1 MADISSL
8 NIQISASTSRAISAI
23 RNLQKEL
30 GSLNMSLNNYSEK
43 SEYVRGLQRLA
54 TGLTGLG
61 DAVDMI
67 DATKLTNIANAIG
80 DLATKGAKL
89 SGLGV
94 ANAFTQ
100 MGAAAQQTSERTR
113 KAASEIAKAFDI
125 RGKKGLDDLR
135 ASVDKFY
142 AAAGDDKALK
152 SASDDIED
160 SINQYRKYKKVVDE
174 TYLSIRKWVSSTNV
188 AMPKGATSE
197 FIDEYNKLRGV
208 IGLKNTGKGGI
219 GFDTMLGEMNEKF
232 GTHFDTANAVNG
244 LRELADYL
252 RNGSEAQKN
261 YEKSVRASL
270 HTDEVWIG
278 ILDKLYASINQVK
291 TAQQSV
297 AVDKNGFL
305 TGEGVDEDLLAA
317 FNGDPIETEAQQIQ
331 TAGQTITNT
340 IAEIKQDM
348 VELSGYANPFQG
360 IVDGLEALEDIHVD
374 ADQFTGVKVLAENLG
389 KLTGVNSEKASTNI
403 PNIAQGLESLAGITI
418 PDNATQLEAY
428 GNAIAKFGTKAAT
441 RAQGL
446 PWVADGLKQIASI
459 GEFPDVSGIYE
470 LSSALS
476 KLGGVKVQAAIEN
489 MPRLATAFIELMKSL
504 SKAPNVS
511 DKTVKLAQAMA
522 QLGSASRVAGQ
533 ATAQSARGVK
543 MWNNALRAALP
554 TFNKATR
561 HTFSLAAAFGKLY
574 ASYFLI
580 IRGVRKLGEAIEYSS
595 QLTEVQNVVAHTFGE
610 QAELMDEF
618 ADRSIRDYGMAEL
631 AAKQFASRFQAMG
644 TAMGITA
651 HQIGDANDFIAQK
664 INTTA
669 TDYEVLGDS
678 MADLSIDLTKLTADY
693 ASFFNLDYEDVADDM
708 ASIFTGQTRPL
719 RRYGLDLTNATL
731 KEWALKNGIDA
742 DIKSMSQAEK
752 TMLRYQY
759 VMSNSE
765 HIMGDFART
774 ANTWA
779 NVIRTI
785 GQQFQKLGQ
794 IIGGGLINLF
804 KPLMIQIRE
813 FMYGAIETVQNGINA
828 IGKLLGWQIEI
839 ENVGIT
845 MNDEMEEYADN
856 LDDAAGSAK
865 KLNSQLRAIDE
876 LNNLTTNKG
885 SGRGDDDD
893 PLGAIGG
900 LDNKGYGGEL
910 KIEKYESEINS
921 WYDFGK
927 KIRDKI
933 IGGLKDIKWD
943 EISQKVKE
951 NAKGFVDVLRG
962 LLFPDRE
969 GNTLGGEIG
978 EFLAESINLGFDWL
992 VTASADQEV
1001 WEAAGH
1007 NIADFFTKFFEH
1019 FDAKD
1024 AADAINN
1031 IVGGLVTMLTT
1042 AVGDLSK
1049 SENRDKIV
1057 GKLKE
1062 FFENIKPETWG
1073 TIALTLGVIT
1083 IAKVG
1088 NWFVSNVVVNS
1099 LIDVLSSKLSNLS
1112 LTVGGNL
1119 KLGALSGVG
1128 KIQEM
1133 LAVLFSGGS
1142 LLKASPA
1149 MESASAF
1156 ASGGA
1161 KAGAGGLAA
1170 ILAALGGTR
1179 IGISGGAIMATI
1191 AEENGVKGFSADA
1204 YEDYL
1209 DFGGIFKMFKDLGEA
1224 IKDVATDTD
1233 LAKDAFSSW
1242 GADIK
1247 EFFIGEGSAI
1257 DNWKNDWIDAIDIM
1271 KDESWVIKLGEFGEK
1286 IYGTDGFW
1294 ANLGKKAQEIG
1305 TEIYGEDGF
1314 WVKLYNK
1321 GKEVTENIYGEDG
1334 LWAKVFNEGKTF
1346 FANLGESIYGTE
1358 GFWAQLWN
1366 KANEIWN
1373 DLRDLFNQG
1382 FEIKTP
1388 HISWDSSNS
1397 FEAPEFIK
1405 KTLEALNMPTSIPK
1419 LKVEWYAQGGFPTPG
1434 SLFVAGE
1441 AGAEMLGTVGG
1452 RTAVASNG
1460 EITGISDTIRQTS
1473 SEEIALLRQQNTLL
1487 QGILQK
1493 EFGISK
1499 DTLFKSV
1506 RTSAQEWTKKT
1517 GNPAF

>member
-1 MADISSL
+1 M
-8 NIQISASTSRAISAI
+8 
-23 RNLQKEL
+23 QKEL

-61 DAVDMI
+61 KAVDTI
-67 DATKLTNIANAIG
+67 DATKLTSIATAIG

-100 MGAAAQQTSERTR
+100 MGVAAQQTSEKTR
-113 KAASEIAKAFDI
+113 KAAREIARAFDI
-125 RGKKGLDDLR
+125 KGKKGLEDLT
-135 ASVDKFY
+135 ASVDRFY

-160 SINQYRKYKKVVDE
+160 SINQYRTYKKVVDE
-174 TYLSIRKWVSSTNV
+174 TYLAIRKWVSSTNV

-197 FIDEYNKLRGV
+197 FIDEFNKVRGV

-219 GFDTMLGEMNEKF
+219 GFDSMLGEMNEKF
-232 GTHFDTANAVNG
+232 GTHFDTSNAVNG

-252 RNGSEAQKN
+252 RNGAAQQEK

-270 HTDEVWIG
+270 HTDEEWNR
-278 ILDKLYASINQVK
+278 ILNKLYENINQVK
-291 TAQQSV
+291 SAQQGV
-297 AVDKNGFL
+297 MTDKKGFL
-305 TGEGVDEDLLAA
+305 TGEGVDEDLAAA
-317 FNGDPIETEAQQIQ
+317 FNGDLIEKEAQQVQ
-331 TAGQTITNT
+331 TAGQTITTT
-340 IAEIKQDM
+340 ITDIKQEM
-348 VELSGYANPFQG
+348 VDLSGYANPFQG
-360 IVDGLEALEDIHVD
+360 IVDGLESLQDIHID
-374 ADQFTGVKVLAENLG
+374 AQQFTGVKVLAENLG

-403 PNIAQGLESLAGITI
+403 PNIAQGLESLAGIVI
-418 PDNATQLEAY
+418 PDNAAQLEAY

-459 GEFPDVSGIYE
+459 GDFPDVSGIYE
-470 LSSALS
+470 LAKALA
-476 KLGGVKVQAAIEN
+476 KLGGAKVEVAIEN
-489 MPRLATAFIELMKSL
+489 MPRLAASFIELMGSL

-511 DKTVKLAQAMA
+511 DKTVQLAQAMA
-522 QLGSASRVAGQ
+522 QLATASRSAGQ
-533 ATAQSARGVK
+533 AIQTSSNSVALWRGAI
-543 MWNNALRAALP
+543 NAALP
-554 TFNKATR
+554 HFSKATK
-561 HTFSLAAAFGKLY
+561 HTFSLASAFGKLY

-580 IRGVRKLGEAIEYSS
+580 IRGIKKLGSAIEYSS
-595 QLTEVQNVVAHTFGE
+595 QLTEVQNVVAHTFGD

-618 ADRSIRDYGMAEL
+618 ADRSIKDYGMAEL

-651 HQIGDANDFIAQK
+651 QQIGNANDFIAKK
-664 INTTA
+664 IDTTA
-669 TDYEVLGDS
+669 EDYKELGSS

-731 KEWALKNGIDA
+731 KEWALKNGLDA

-759 VMSNSE
+759 VMANSG

-774 ANTWA
+774 ADTWA

-785 GQQFQKLGQ
+785 GQQFQQLGK
-794 IIGGGLINLF
+794 IIGDGIINTFRPLLIQFRNFMDGFLEIAEKGL
-804 KPLMIQIRE
+804 
-813 FMYGAIETVQNGINA
+813 NA
-828 IGKLLGWQIEI
+828 VGKLLGWQIELPK
-839 ENVGIT
+839 VGSL

-856 LDDAAGSAK
+856 LDDAAGNAK

-876 LNNLTTNKG
+876 LNNLTTSKG
-885 SGRGDDDD
+885 SGSGNDDG
-893 PLGAIGG
+893 LWGALSG
-900 LDNKGYGGEL
+900 LDDKSYDEEL
-910 KIEKYESEINS
+910 KVDKYESDINS
-921 WYDFGK
+921 WYEFGK
-927 KIRDKI
+927 SIRDKI
-933 IGGLKDIKWD
+933 INGLKNINWD

-951 NAKGFVDVLRG
+951 NAKGFVNILKG

-969 GNTLGGEIG
+969 GNTLGGTIG

-992 VTASADQEV
+992 VTVTGVNEV

-1042 AVGDLSK
+1042 AVGDLSQE
-1049 SENRDKIV
+1049 ENRNKIV
-1057 GKLKE
+1057 GKFKE

-1073 TIALTLGVIT
+1073 TIALTLGVVT
-1083 IAKVG
+1083 VAKVG
-1088 NWFVSNVVVNS
+1088 KWFVGNVVTKS
-1099 LIDVLSSKLSNLS
+1099 LVDFLSTKLSNLS
-1112 LTVGGNL
+1112 ISVGGNL
-1119 KLGALSGVG
+1119 KLGALKGVG

-1133 LAVLFSGGS
+1133 LAVMLSGGS
-1142 LLKASPA
+1142 LIKASPA

-1170 ILAALGGTR
+1170 VIASILGAAIGSGSGAILASVNEQLGNEKGLFQVDDY
-1179 IGISGGAIMATI
+1179 
-1191 AEENGVKGFSADA
+1191 EEFVNKP
-1204 YEDYL
+1204 L
-1209 DFGGIFKMFKDLGEA
+1209 TLFKELGKA
-1224 IKDVATDTD
+1224 IKDCATDTD
-1233 LAKDAFSSW
+1233 ILKKAMKSW
-1242 GADIK
+1242 GEDLVN
-1247 EFFIGEGSAI
+1247 
-1257 DNWKNDWIDAIDIM
+1257 DKNVLFWYDPN
-1271 KDESWVIKLGEFGEK
+1271 
-1286 IYGTDGFW
+1286 TGFW
-1294 ANLGKKAQEIG
+1294 AKLRDYAQKAGEDIYGDNGFWARSKQKSEEVGDFWYNPESGVWAKFGKFVTNFVTQAG
-1305 TEIYGEDGF
+1305 NAIYGEDGF
-1314 WVKLYNK
+1314 WNKVWNKANETGLKIYGEEGLWATIFNK
-1321 GKEVTENIYGEDG
+1321 GK
-1334 LWAKVFNEGKTF
+1334 KF
-1346 FANLGESIYGTE
+1346 FTDLGESIYGEE
-1358 GFWAQLWN
+1358 GIWAKIWD
-1366 KANEIWN
+1366 KASEIWN
-1373 DLRDLFNQG
+1373 NIKDLFNQE
-1382 FEIKTP
+1382 FNIKTP
-1388 HISWDSSNS
+1388 HLSWDSSDA
-1397 FEAPEFIK
+1397 FEAPELMK
-1405 KTLEALNMPTSIPK
+1405 KALETLNLPTSIPK
-1419 LKVEWYAQGGFPTPG
+1419 LKVEWYAKGGYPTVG

-1493 EFGISK
+1493 EFGITK
-1499 DTLFKSV
+1499 NDLFKSV
-1506 RTSAQEWTKKT
+1506 RSSALEYTKMT